1 LTIESLLLLVLAAI
15 CIAALP
21 ALIVVRHLRSKLA
34 SIQRELD
41 AARSRETALR
51 ASDRAKDE
59 FLAMLGHEL
68 RNPLAALA
76 AAAHVLRAKVQDDA
90 ALNAT
95 DVLGRQIQHMTR
107 LTEDLLDVSR
117 VTRGKVSLNRRAL
130 DLRRAVEH
138 ALGELKLAGRLSRH
152 DLRLDLSP
160 VWVRADEARIEQI
173 VANLVGNSIKYTP
186 ERGTIE
192 VTLRR
197 DQNTAVLRVRD
208 SGIGMSADFVAKV
221 FDLFA
226 QAEGPGRQAGLG
238 IGLTLVRHLAELHS
252 GKAFA
257 ASAGPGQ
264 GSVFTVTLP
273 AIEAQSAPATL
284 DEVMPPQARHRIL
297 LVEDN
302 VDARSTLL
310 EALQLDGHRV
320 YEAGDGE
327 SGLRTAAA
335 VRPEVAIIDI
345 GLPGRDGY
353 EVATALRQTPECP
366 EMVLIA
372 VTGYDQ
378 PDSMRRAREAG
389 FDEYVTKPIAPDRL
403 ARLINAAFAA
413 RARRQPGV
421 PSYGAPS
428 NR

>member
-1 LTIESLLLLVLAAI
+1 MPPIELLLLSLLAALGI
-15 CIAALP
+15 VALV
-21 ALIVVRHLRSKLA
+21 ASIGARGVRSRLA
-34 SIQRELD
+34 SLQRELD
-41 AARSRETALR
+41 AARSREAALR

-76 AAAHVLRAKVQDDA
+76 AVAHVLRAKVTDDTA
-90 ALNAT
+90 RNAT
-95 DVLGRQIQHMTR
+95 DVLGRQVQHMSR

-117 VTRGKVSLNRRAL
+117 VTRGKVSLNRRPL
-130 DLRRAVEH
+130 DLSRAVEH
-138 ALGELKLAGRLSRH
+138 ALDELKLAGRLSRH

-173 VANLVGNSIKYTP
+173 VANLVGNAIKYTP

-197 DQNTAVLRVRD
+197 DRNAAVLRVRD

-221 FDLFA
+221 FDLFV

-273 AIEAQSAPATL
+273 AIEAQAAPATL
-284 DEVMPPQARHRIL
+284 DEVTPPQARHRIL

-302 VDARSTLL
+302 ADARSTML
-310 EALQLDGHRV
+310 EALQLDGHHV

-327 SGLRTAAA
+327 SGIRTAAA
-335 VRPEVAIIDI
+335 VQPDVAIIDI

-353 EVATALRQTPECP
+353 EVASALRQTPECP

-372 VTGYDQ
+372 VTGYEQ

-389 FDEYVTKPIAPDRL
+389 FDEYVIKPIAPDRL
-403 ARLINAAFAA
+403 ARLIDAAFAA

-421 PSYGAPS
+421 PPG
-428 NR
+428 

>member
-1 LTIESLLLLVLAAI
+1 MPPIELLLLSLLAAV
-15 CIAALP
+15 CVVALV
-21 ALIVVRHLRSKLA
+21 ASIVARRVRSRLA
-34 SIQRELD
+34 SLQRELD
-41 AARSRETALR
+41 AARSREAALR
-51 ASDRAKDE
+51 AGDRTKDE

-76 AAAHVLRAKVQDDA
+76 AVAHVLRAKVTDDTA
-90 ALNAT
+90 RNAT
-95 DVLGRQIQHMTR
+95 DVLGRQIQHMSR

-117 VTRGKVSLNRRAL
+117 VTRGKVSLNRRPL
-130 DLRRAVEH
+130 DLARAVEH

-173 VANLVGNSIKYTP
+173 VANLVGNAIKYTP

-197 DQNTAVLRVRD
+197 DRNTAVLRVRD
-208 SGIGMSADFVAKV
+208 SGIGMPADFVAKV
-221 FDLFA
+221 FDLFV

-273 AIEAQSAPATL
+273 AIEAQSVPATL
-284 DEVMPPQARHRIL
+284 DEVTPPQARHRIL

-302 VDARSTLL
+302 VDARSTML
-310 EALQLDGHRV
+310 EALQLDGHQV

-327 SGLRTAAA
+327 SGIRTAAA
-335 VRPEVAIIDI
+335 VQPDVAIIDI

-353 EVATALRQTPECP
+353 EVASALRQTPECP

-372 VTGYDQ
+372 VTGYEQ

-389 FDEYVTKPIAPDRL
+389 FDEYVIKPIAPDRL
-403 ARLINAAFAA
+403 ARLIDAAVAA
-413 RARRQPGV
+413 RARRQPVV
-421 PSYGAPS
+421 PSG
-428 NR
+428 

>member
-1 LTIESLLLLVLAAI
+1 MPPTELLLLSLLAAL
-15 CIAALP
+15 CIVALV
-21 ALIVVRHLRSKLA
+21 ASMVARRVRSRLA
-34 SIQRELD
+34 SLQRELD
-41 AARSRETALR
+41 AARSREAALR
-51 ASDRAKDE
+51 ASDRTKDE

-76 AAAHVLRAKVQDDA
+76 AVAHVLRAKVKDDA
-90 ALNAT
+90 ARNAT
-95 DVLGRQIQHMTR
+95 DVLGRQVQHMSR
-107 LTEDLLDVSR
+107 LIEDLLDLSR
-117 VTRGKVSLNRRAL
+117 VTRGKVSLNRRPL
-130 DLRRAVEH
+130 DLSRAVEH

-152 DLRLDLSP
+152 ELRLDLSP

-173 VANLVGNSIKYTP
+173 VANLVGNAIKYTP

-197 DQNTAVLRVRD
+197 DRNTAVLRVRD

-221 FDLFA
+221 FDLFV

-273 AIEAQSAPATL
+273 AIEAQSVPATL
-284 DEVMPPQARHRIL
+284 DDLTPPQARHRIL

-302 VDARSTLL
+302 VDARSTML
-310 EALQLDGHRV
+310 EALQLDGHHV

-327 SGLRTAAA
+327 SGIRTAAA
-335 VRPEVAIIDI
+335 VQPDVAIIDI

-353 EVATALRQTPECP
+353 EVASALRQTPECP

-372 VTGYDQ
+372 VTGYEQ

-403 ARLINAAFAA
+403 GRLIDAAFAA
-413 RARRQPGV
+413 RARRQPG
-421 PSYGAPS
+421 APPG
-428 NR
+428 

>member
-1 LTIESLLLLVLAAI
+1 MPPTELLLLSLLAALGI
-15 CIAALP
+15 VALV
-21 ALIVVRHLRSKLA
+21 ASIVARRVRSRLA
-34 SIQRELD
+34 SLQRELD
-41 AARSRETALR
+41 AARSREAALR
-51 ASDRAKDE
+51 ASDRTKDE

-76 AAAHVLRAKVQDDA
+76 AVAHVLRAKVTDDTA
-90 ALNAT
+90 RSAT
-95 DVLGRQIQHMTR
+95 DVLGRQVQHMSR

-117 VTRGKVSLNRRAL
+117 VTRGKVSLNRRPL
-130 DLRRAVEH
+130 DLSRAVEH
-138 ALGELKLAGRLSRH
+138 ALGELKLAGRLGRH

-173 VANLVGNSIKYTP
+173 VANLVGNAIKYTP

-197 DQNTAVLRVRD
+197 DRNSAVLRVRD

-221 FDLFA
+221 FDLFV

-273 AIEAQSAPATL
+273 AIEAQSVPATL
-284 DEVMPPQARHRIL
+284 DEVTPPQARHRIL

-302 VDARSTLL
+302 VDARSSML
-310 EALQLDGHRV
+310 EALQLDGHHV

-327 SGLRTAAA
+327 SGIRTAAA
-335 VRPEVAIIDI
+335 VQPDVAIIDI

-353 EVATALRQTPECP
+353 EVASALRQTPECP

-372 VTGYDQ
+372 VTGYEQ

-389 FDEYVTKPIAPDRL
+389 FDEYVIKPIAPDRL
-403 ARLINAAFAA
+403 ARLIDAAFAA
-413 RARRQPGV
+413 RARRQPGAS
-421 PSYGAPS
+421 PHAQP
-428 NR
+428 

>member
-1 LTIESLLLLVLAAI
+1 MPPTELLLLSLLAAL
-15 CIAALP
+15 CIVALV
-21 ALIVVRHLRSKLA
+21 ASMVARRVRSRLA
-34 SIQRELD
+34 SLQRELD
-41 AARSRETALR
+41 AARSREAALR

-59 FLAMLGHEL
+59 FLAVLGHEL

-76 AAAHVLRAKVQDDA
+76 AVAHVLRAKVTDGA

-95 DVLGRQIQHMTR
+95 DVLGRQVRHMSR

-117 VTRGKVSLNRRAL
+117 VTRGKVSLNRRPL
-130 DLRRAVEH
+130 DLSRAVEH

-152 DLRLDLSP
+152 ELRLDLSP

-173 VANLVGNSIKYTP
+173 VANLVGNAIKYTP

-197 DQNTAVLRVRD
+197 DRNAAVLRVRD

-221 FDLFA
+221 FDLFV

-273 AIEAQSAPATL
+273 AIEAQSVPATL
-284 DEVMPPQARHRIL
+284 DEVTPPQARHRIL

-302 VDARSTLL
+302 VDARSTML
-310 EALQLDGHRV
+310 EALQLDGHHV

-327 SGLRTAAA
+327 SGIRTAAA
-335 VRPEVAIIDI
+335 VQPDVAIIDI

-353 EVATALRQTPECP
+353 EVASALRQTPECP

-372 VTGYDQ
+372 VTGYEQ

-403 ARLINAAFAA
+403 ARLIDAAFAA

-421 PSYGAPS
+421 PPG
-428 NR
+428 

>member
-1 LTIESLLLLVLAAI
+1 MPSLDFLLLLSLLAAI

-34 SIQRELD
+34 SVQRELD

-76 AAAHVLRAKVQDDA
+76 AVAHVLRAKVKDDA
-90 ALNAT
+90 ARNAT
-95 DVLGRQIQHMTR
+95 DVLGRQIRHMSR

-117 VTRGKVSLNRRAL
+117 VTRGKVSLNRRPL
-130 DLRRAVEH
+130 DLSRAVEH
-138 ALGELKLAGRLSRH
+138 ALDELKLAGRLSRH
-152 DLRLDLSP
+152 DVRLDLAP

-173 VANLVGNSIKYTP
+173 VANLVGNAIKYTP

-197 DQNTAVLRVRD
+197 DRNTAVLRVRD
-208 SGIGMSADFVAKV
+208 SGIGMPADFVAKV
-221 FDLFA
+221 FDLFV

-284 DEVMPPQARHRIL
+284 DEVTPSQARHRIL

-302 VDARSTLL
+302 VDARSTML

-327 SGLRTAAA
+327 SGIRTAAA
-335 VRPEVAIIDI
+335 VQPDVAIIDI

-353 EVATALRQTPECP
+353 AVASALRQTPECP

-372 VTGYDQ
+372 VTGYEQ

-389 FDEYVTKPIAPDRL
+389 FDEYVIKPIAPDRL
-403 ARLINAAFAA
+403 ARLIDAAFAA
-413 RARRQPGV
+413 RARRQP
-421 PSYGAPS
+421 PSASPG
-428 NR
+428 

>member
-1 LTIESLLLLVLAAI
+1 MPSLELLLLSLLAAI

-21 ALIVVRHLRSKLA
+21 ALIVVRHFRSKLA

-51 ASDRAKDE
+51 ATDRAKDE

-76 AAAHVLRAKVQDDA
+76 AVAHVLRAKVKDDA

-95 DVLGRQIQHMTR
+95 DVLGRQIRHMSR

-117 VTRGKVSLNRRAL
+117 VTRGKVSLNRQPLEFSRIV
-130 DLRRAVEH
+130 DKAV
-138 ALGELKLAGRLSRH
+138 GELKLAGRLDRH
-152 DLRLDLSP
+152 DIRLDLSQ

-173 VANLVGNSIKYTP
+173 VTNLVGNAIKYTP
-186 ERGTIE
+186 ARGTIE

-197 DQNTAVLRVRD
+197 DRNTAVLRVRD

-221 FDLFA
+221 FDLFV

-273 AIEAQSAPATL
+273 AIEAQSAPAML
-284 DEVMPPQARHRIL
+284 DEVTPPQARHRIL

-302 VDARSTLL
+302 VDARSTML

-327 SGLRTAAA
+327 SGIRTAAA
-335 VRPEVAIIDI
+335 VQPDVAIIDI

-353 EVATALRQTPECP
+353 EVASALRRTPECP

-372 VTGYDQ
+372 VTGYEQ

-403 ARLINAAFAA
+403 ARLIDAAFAA
-413 RARRQPGV
+413 RARRQPGAS
-421 PSYGAPS
+421 PNAQP
-428 NR
+428 